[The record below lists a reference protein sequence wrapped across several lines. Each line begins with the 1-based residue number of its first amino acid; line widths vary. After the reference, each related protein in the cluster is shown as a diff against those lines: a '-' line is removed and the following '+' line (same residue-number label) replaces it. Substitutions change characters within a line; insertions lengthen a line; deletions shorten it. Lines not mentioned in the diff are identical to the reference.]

1 MSSARRTFWIGFFLA
16 GLGSILFSAKAIVAK
31 LTYMHGV
38 DALTVI
44 GFRMLLSLPAFL
56 TIAVWQAYKAYQG
69 KQVALST
76 KQRWQVVVLGFIGYY
91 LASLL
96 DFLGLQYITAG
107 LERLILFLAPTFV
120 LLFSALFLKKLILP
134 KQWVALAIS
143 YLGVSLVFVQDLSLE
158 GDHVLL
164 GAGLV
169 LGSALSYSFYLIGSG
184 ELLKQIGSTRL
195 VAYAM
200 VTSAIYTLI
209 HFFIVE
215 GWAGLDQPKE
225 VYGLSLIH
233 ATLNTVFPT
242 FMIMWAVERVGAPM
256 TAQLGLIGP
265 VSILFL
271 AYWFLD
277 EPITL
282 MQIGGTVLVLTG
294 AMVLSRKK

>member
-1 MSSARRTFWIGFFLA
+1 M
-16 GLGSILFSAKAIVAK
+16 
-31 LTYMHGV
+31 
-38 DALTVI
+38 
-44 GFRMLLSLPAFL
+44 
-56 TIAVWQAYKAYQG
+56 
-69 KQVALST
+69 
-76 KQRWQVVVLGFIGYY
+76 LGFIGYY

-209 HFFIVE
+209 HFFIVQ